1 MTLVTQTKAP
11 NPNTNIKPIFCFLGS
26 CSCFKSG
33 IGMEKIKISVAM
45 LSAALENQNAVFSMQ
60 CTVMPVF
67 QKFET
72 GTHMKVEPVQS

>member
-1 MTLVTQTKAP
+1 
-11 NPNTNIKPIFCFLGS
+11 
-26 CSCFKSG
+26 
-33 IGMEKIKISVAM
+33 MEKIKISVAM

-72 GTHMKVEPVQS
+72 GTHMKVEPVQSLMLRESRSRRSAAREKVAWL